1 VICLFK
7 KNTRDFTK
15 IKFEDDH
22 LVTMNSEM
30 NACTCT
36 NEGYSPECPQAFF
49 QGGKILHALTGR
61 DQLKPRIYENSSA
74 PLPISDNAESKDQQ
88 VQAQKPMFANTLTEA
103 PMSTR
108 EAAYR
113 EYLAQTSLS
122 SESSMSSIESSYEQ
136 VERCFPSHLSTTA
149 IPSARLG
156 RGRLGDDSMMT
167 EDNRKVLR
175 KFEALQINGE
185 SLTGM
190 SIGGY
195 TVDLTKAAQKA
206 RDVAPLPPARLPII
220 FQDDD
225 MNFFHHFFQGLDI
238 LMGSE
243 TVQKIVTS
251 TKYYEQTTLQL
262 LPLIEKMIKSGYER
276 TDNEITVF
284 AKKVLTSTFEVDEA
298 HRDSDTSRV
307 LIVAANLWG
316 FQYIECG
323 MQCREAD
330 LKMWLSICY
339 NHYRTIWFNT
349 FKSAGIP
356 AFALDG
362 VQTRYE
368 RPHGKSTLDSIEE
381 MQNAPRE
388 LTLCNIER
396 EKKYEARDFLREH
409 RDQQSVKSH
418 KSKRHRKTESSF
430 GQIFGAK

>member
-1 VICLFK
+1 M
-7 KNTRDFTK
+7 T
-15 IKFEDDH
+15 
-22 LVTMNSEM
+22 SE
-30 NACTCT
+30 ATSCTCT

-49 QGGKILHALTGR
+49 QGGQILHALTGR
-61 DQLKPRIYENSSA
+61 DQLKPRIYEKQNVQESSIINPSSTDDSVA
-74 PLPISDNAESKDQQ
+74 LQRPVFASKLVD
-88 VQAQKPMFANTLTEA
+88 E
-103 PMSTR
+103 PMSSR

-113 EYLAQTSLS
+113 AHLTQASLS
-122 SESSMSSIESSYEQ
+122 SESSFSSLDNTYEQ
-136 VERCFPSHLSTTA
+136 VEQYFPNPLTTTNVQ
-149 IPSARLG
+149 SSRLG
-156 RGRLGDDSMMT
+156 RGRLGDDTMMT
-167 EDNRKVLR
+167 ENNRKVLR

-225 MNFFHHFFQGLDI
+225 MNFFHHFFQGLEI
-238 LMGSE
+238 LMGRE
-243 TVQKIVTS
+243 TIQDIVS
-251 TKYYEQTTLQL
+251 SKKYYDQTELQL

-284 AKKVLTSTFEVDEA
+284 AKKVLTSTFEIDDA
-298 HRDSDTSRV
+298 HKDAGMTKV

-362 VQTRYE
+362 VQIRYE

-381 MQNAPRE
+381 MRNSSKEQIIPM
-388 LTLCNIER
+388 IER
-396 EKKYEARDFLREH
+396 ERKMEARDF
-409 RDQQSVKSH
+409 QSVKSH
-418 KSKRHRKTESSF
+418 RSRKHKKSENSF
-430 GQIFGAK
+430 DKIFGSK